1 MTFVENSPECITAL
15 CNFMD
20 PDNVSNI
27 RPEYRNKF
35 SNSCHLTVLAGQQTE
50 AIRNSSTD
58 FLGYDWIASM
68 VDNQIRPIRKDI
80 LYNHKRPSSSYGVDE
95 QWLNQRELFDK
106 LNKFR
111 QTNSELCCS
120 QQPISVYS
128 KSKKV
133 FQKEPSLYVKRV
145 RPLPPIRANVS
156 SPNDSISRP
165 QPIVQIYTLNSRYFS
180 IRTDVLVENGKH
192 EDKTNTP
199 VILRISI
206 PSHRFKST
214 KTLNGSSD
222 FYRKYN
228 QQSSHSLRNT
238 ISLIGHCNYSMGTK
252 LSY

>member
-1 MTFVENSPECITAL
+1 MTFVQKSPECITAP

-20 PDNVSNI
+20 LDNVSNI
-27 RPEYRNKF
+27 RPEYKNRF
-35 SNSCHLTVLAGQQTE
+35 TNSCHLTVLAGQQTE
-50 AIRNSSTD
+50 ALHNSSTD

-68 VDNQIRPIRKDI
+68 VDNQIKPIRTEI
-80 LYNHKRPSSSYGVDE
+80 LANCKHPSSRYAVDE
-95 QWLNQRELFDK
+95 QWLNQREFFDK

-120 QQPISVYS
+120 QPINICS
-128 KSKKV
+128 KAKKV
-133 FQKEPSLYVKRV
+133 IQKEPSLYVKCV

-156 SPNDSISRP
+156 APNGSISKR
-165 QPIVQIYTLNSRYFS
+165 QSIVQNYTLNSRLFP
-180 IRTDVLVENGKH
+180 IRTDVLVDNEKH
-192 EDKTNTP
+192 EDKTDNP

-206 PSHRFKST
+206 PLHRFKST

-228 QQSSHSLRNT
+228 QQSSHYLRNT
-238 ISLIGHCNYSMGTK
+238 ISLIGHCNYSMETK